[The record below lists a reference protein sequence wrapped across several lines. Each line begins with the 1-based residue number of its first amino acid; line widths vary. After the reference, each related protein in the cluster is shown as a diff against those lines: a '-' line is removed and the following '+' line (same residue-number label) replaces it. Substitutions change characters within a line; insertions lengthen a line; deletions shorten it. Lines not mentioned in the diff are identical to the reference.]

1 MKVKFQKT
9 HQLKLTSMIS
19 TKAVRDLSLSKN
31 LRENLKNINKQLKQK
46 TKMKADLDMSSAN
59 TRNQQLYLYS
69 LQSSANREKIEMD
82 RIDTEDAK

>member
-1 MKVKFQKT
+1 
-9 HQLKLTSMIS
+9 MIS